1 MGSDSD
7 KPKRWQFSLRAMFVL
22 LLLIGVG
29 TGWAVD
35 RARLVRQRLAVEERL
50 RRTDKAAKL
59 LLLEKLN
66 ADAWGK
72 PVDDY
77 PEIVALADGIFD
89 ENSEHAGLYQFW
101 DKLKTNGKPALCHF
115 FGIAREGEQLKEG
128 EPYDFMVFTCE
139 GKIIHIEVESAV
151 W

>member
-7 KPKRWQFSLRAMFVL
+7 KPKRWQFSLRAIFVL

-50 RRTDKAAKL
+50 RRTDKAATL
-59 LLLEKLN
+59 LLLEKLEV
-66 ADAWGK
+66 GK

-77 PEIVALADGIFD
+77 PEIATLADGIFD

-101 DKLKTNGKPALCHF
+101 DELKQETGANSALCYYFHVDSDP
-115 FGIAREGEQLKEG
+115 KEG
-128 EPYDFMVFTCE
+128 EMYNFKVFTSC
-139 GKIIHIEVESAV
+139 GTIVYIAIPPGPAY
-151 W
+151 